1 MIKGC
6 DTCKHS
12 GESAA
17 CNCPNGACLT
27 TEEGYP
33 KWEMKADL
41 IVELNKK
48 VKLTK
53 QDAELL
59 LLSIYPN
66 AMPSVIND
74 GLLKMIDNGYILPD
88 PVEEWD
94 EIYRRLTADPMVK
107 PRWIEQ
113 ANNAIQYLK
122 QQCE

>member
-1 MIKGC
+1 
-6 DTCKHS
+6 
-12 GESAA
+12 
-17 CNCPNGACLT
+17 
-27 TEEGYP
+27 
-33 KWEMKADL
+33 MKADL